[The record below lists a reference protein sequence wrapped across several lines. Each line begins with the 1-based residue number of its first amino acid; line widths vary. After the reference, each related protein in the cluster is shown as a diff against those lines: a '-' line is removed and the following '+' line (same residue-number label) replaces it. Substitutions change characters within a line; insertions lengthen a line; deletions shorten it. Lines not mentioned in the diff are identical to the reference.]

1 MDPVG
6 GPARSWA
13 LPFSGHTVGTIRIGE
28 SGGEYEAMDS
38 TRIDER
44 FYDESTYFDAA
55 SHLVDFD
62 SPFQRYR
69 VRMVRRLVG
78 PVEGQRVLDL
88 GCGWGT
94 ISFSLAPDAAEVVG
108 LDFSHRAVEACE
120 ARLGR
125 LPTPGLRFM
134 VADARSTGLEPE
146 SFDLVVAAD
155 LFEHLYPEDSEAV
168 VAEASRVLAPGGRF
182 AIWTPSRSHVLEILK
197 NRNILLK
204 RDVSHVDYKSMG
216 RLLDMLVDAGF
227 AVEKAYYAE
236 SHLPG
241 LRVLERLGQ
250 RWLPPLR
257 RRIAV
262 LGSRPEG
269 VA

>member
-1 MDPVG
+1 
-6 GPARSWA
+6 
-13 LPFSGHTVGTIRIGE
+13 
-28 SGGEYEAMDS
+28 MDS

-44 FYDESTYFDAA
+44 FYDESTYFEAA
-55 SHLVDFD
+55 RHLVDFD

-69 VRMVRRLVG
+69 VRMVQRLVG
-78 PVEGQRVLDL
+78 RVHTQRVLDL

-94 ISFSLAPDAAEVVG
+94 ISFALAGEASEVVG
-108 LDFSHRAVEACE
+108 VDFSHRAVEACE
-120 ARLGR
+120 ARLGEE
-125 LPTPGLRFM
+125 PTPGLRFL

-155 LFEHLYPEDSEAV
+155 LFEHLYPDDSEEV
-168 VAEASRVLAPGGRF
+168 VAEAYRVLARGGRF
-182 AIWTPSRSHVLEILK
+182 AIWTPSRSHILEILK

-204 RDVSHVDYKSMG
+204 RDVSHVDYKSMR
-216 RLLDMLVDAGF
+216 RLREMLEGAGF
-227 AVEKAYYAE
+227 AVTEAYYAE

-262 LGSRPEG
+262 LASRPEDIS
-269 VA
+269 